1 MKAGANHQHWALAT
15 AVLVVFVMP
24 VPLGVHAATQFGEC
38 FSDPSTSGPLSG
50 RTIIVDPGH
59 GGSDPGAVNTATDPD
74 LVEKTLNLEISTI
87 LKDLLVAEG
96 ARVCLTRTGD
106 ETLSNADR
114 YTFANA
120 HGGHALVSIHL
131 NSVSDPNVDYTMT
144 MWGKREK
151 DLALAQAVLPA
162 LVSGLATFPDGTD
175 SPIDSGRVA
184 QFASGVLLKSNMPAI
199 IVEGV
204 FMSNTA
210 EASYLADSTQG
221 RETQIAEAIRD
232 GLVAFFQQQGGSDGG
247 GGKGN
252 GKGGGKP

>member
-1 MKAGANHQHWALAT
+1 MKAGAIRPHWALAT

-24 VPLGVHAATQFGEC
+24 VPLGAQAATQSGAC
-38 FSDPSTSGPLSG
+38 FSGSSTSGPLSG

-87 LKDLLVAEG
+87 LKDLLVADG
-96 ARVCLTRTGD
+96 ARVCLTRTAD

-120 HGGHALVSIHL
+120 QGGHALVSIHL
-131 NSVSDPNVDYTMT
+131 NSVSNPDVDYTMT
-144 MWGKREK
+144 MWGKRRK
-151 DLALAQAVLPA
+151 DLALAQVVLPE
-162 LVSGLATFPDGTD
+162 LVGDLARFPDGND

-210 EASYLADSTQG
+210 EAGYLAESTQG
-221 RETQIAEAIRD
+221 RETQIAEAVRD
-232 GLVAFFQQQGGSDGG
+232 GLVAFFQQSGGSDGDS
-247 GGKGN
+247 GKGN
-252 GKGGGKP
+252 GKGEGKP

>member
-1 MKAGANHQHWALAT
+1 MHAGTIRQRWTLVTALLLLIA
-15 AVLVVFVMP
+15 MP
-24 VPLGVHAATQFGEC
+24 VSPGVRATSQTGQC
-38 FSDPSTSGPLSG
+38 YAPAQSGSLSSKV
-50 RTIIVDPGH
+50 IIVDPGH
-59 GGSDPGAVNTATDPD
+59 GGSDPGAINAAFG
-74 LVEKTLNLEISTI
+74 LVEKELNLQISWI
-87 LKDLLVAEG
+87 VKDLLVAEG
-96 ARVCLTRTGD
+96 ATVCLTRTED

-114 YTFANA
+114 STFANA
-120 HGGHALVSIHL
+120 QGGHALVSIHL

-151 DLALAQAVLPA
+151 DLALAQAVLPE
-162 LVSGLATFPDGTD
+162 LVTGLATFPDGQD

-210 EASYLADSTQG
+210 EAHYLADDTGS
-221 RETQIAEAIRD
+221 REEQIAQAVRD
-232 GLVAFFQQQGGSDGG
+232 GLVAFFQQQGDTGGGG

-252 GKGGGKP
+252 GKGGGKR

>member
-1 MKAGANHQHWALAT
+1 MKAGAIGPRWALVT
-15 AVLVVFVMP
+15 AVLLLIAMP
-24 VPLGVHAATQFGEC
+24 VSPGVHAATQSGTC
-38 FSDPSTSGPLSG
+38 FSDSSTSGLLSG

-87 LKDLLVAEG
+87 LKDLLVADG
-96 ARVCLTRTGD
+96 ARVCLTRTAD

-120 HGGHALVSIHL
+120 EGGDALVSIHL
-131 NSVSDPNVDYTMT
+131 NSVSNADVDYTMT
-144 MWGKREK
+144 MWGKRSK
-151 DLALAQAVLPA
+151 DLALAQAVLTK
-162 LVSGLATFPDGTD
+162 LVSGLATFPDGED

-199 IVEGV
+199 IVEAV
-204 FMSNTA
+204 FMSNTQ

-221 RETQIAEAIRD
+221 RETQIAQAVRD